1 MQRDVYSGRLK
12 LLGEEHPRTLLATNN
27 YASTLVKLERCGE
40 AKSLLK
46 KAIPVARRLLGENND
61 LPFRMRWAYARAL
74 YKDAGATLGDLRE
87 GVTTLEELAR
97 TVRRVFGGAN
107 PITTGIERELQIA
120 RVVLRAREA
129 SRA

>member
-1 MQRDVYSGRLK
+1 
-12 LLGEEHPRTLLATNN
+12 
-27 YASTLVKLERCGE
+27 
-40 AKSLLK
+40 
-46 KAIPVARRLLGENND
+46 
-61 LPFRMRWAYARAL
+61 MRWAYARAL

-120 RVVLRAREA
+120 RVVLRAREESGA
-129 SRA
+129 